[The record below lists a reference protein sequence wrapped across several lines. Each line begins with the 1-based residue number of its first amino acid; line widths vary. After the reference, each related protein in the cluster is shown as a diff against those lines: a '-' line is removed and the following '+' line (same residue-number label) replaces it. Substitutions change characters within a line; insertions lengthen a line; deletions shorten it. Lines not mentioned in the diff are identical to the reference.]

1 MISPNTPPPR
11 DHLPAQE
18 ALNNAIDCYKR
29 QDFFNARQWAIR
41 AALLNPGLETPWL
54 LLAAVVKPSY
64 AIPYLQKV
72 LEINPENQRAK
83 QGLAWAE
90 KEDLLKDHPDTLAK
104 EPIAVVEQP
113 ESKKSFSSYGNLILK
128 RSISSVLILLAIAFL
143 TLLGIQMAQ
152 QGTQRLSI
160 DFGQAILDALKAT
173 WQYIFQHP
181 PTYYMHKEDIPAIKV
196 VFELFLHSTGLLLF
210 SLLIASA
217 VGSLLGII
225 AALIRSR
232 QVKPM
237 MIFLS
242 ILGISTPSFLLAML
256 LRIVNVE
263 VYQALGLSH
272 AILPPTGFGWDGHI
286 ILPAIV
292 LAARPMAQIMQV
304 TYVSTQEVL
313 AQDYIRSAK
322 ARGASLYIVV
332 KDHVLKNI
340 LIPVLTTIGTSLR
353 FSLASLPVVEVFFVW
368 TGIGTAVLE
377 AIENQVPTLITDL
390 MVALGLL
397 FLLINLLIELLY
409 PRIDPRIQIN
419 QTNEE
424 DAVNQESAQAPL
436 SRFIN
441 EIISQIRNNIH
452 QWREKRIQKKFEE
465 SFNTPVAAS
474 EFKETGQKAFMGLDD
489 RRLKIIKIA
498 LSNPALMIGTILVG
512 AFFVLAIFG
521 KSWAPLHPFET
532 HSIMTIEGVI
542 QAPPFAPSSMFTW
555 GTDPIGRDILSL
567 ILSGARQ
574 TFALAVLGMIAR
586 LVLGITI
593 GMVAGWWQN
602 SWLDRTINALIGVW
616 AAFPIT
622 FFAMILIQA
631 LGIEKGMGVFV
642 LTLCV
647 VGWGEIAQYVRSQVI
662 AQKPLLHI
670 EAARSIGAN
679 TIQLLKNH
687 IFPQLFP
694 SLIVLSVMEIGS
706 VLMLL
711 AELGFLNVFMGG
723 GFRAEIGETGRM
735 IPVVYYFSDVP
746 EWGAMLANIRSYWRS
761 SPWMAWYPGMF
772 FFIAILSFNVFG
784 EGLRNFIEESKIN
797 ISRLL
802 NRYSVLAGIAL
813 LTIAVMSFQS
823 NAPIKIYK
831 EQAAQFDPQNVLADI
846 TVLSSSEFLGRE
858 SGSEVNYQAA
868 QYIAQRMEEVGLFP
882 AGEHST
888 FLQSKTTSICHIISI
903 PILEFVAADGSI
915 ENTVQYR
922 SAFTEF
928 TPSTPTP
935 GDVISEVVGLAA
947 SIHSANGDRD
957 YVVRDERIE
966 NKIVIVRSE
975 QLDYLNLQS
984 AAGVL
989 VIQAENDF
997 LTRRYLYA
1005 NAGYVRPRGI
1015 PYFSISESLA
1025 NYILQ
1030 STGSSLAEL
1039 DDQIAQ
1045 LKNQDVWV
1053 SSEAQPMHM
1062 QLQCSDGKNYEDI
1075 YNVIGY
1081 IPGEDSMHSAGTSN
1095 RDNQVIMVSAY
1106 FDGLGYEP
1114 NGTLYPGA
1122 NDNASGVA
1130 AMLEIARVL
1139 KQADY
1144 TPDKTVMFVAWNSG
1158 ERYDSLSTSN
1168 ILNASSGFALL
1179 TPEAVIEL
1187 SGVGAGS
1194 GEAISIASGSSYR
1207 LIKLFEQAAEEF
1219 NYPITSRGTSPHSGL
1234 GARSSHG
1241 GRTALSAYLSWDGSD
1256 QWAHTPWDTVETI
1269 NTEYLNQLGD
1279 TTTLVVTIISRE
1291 DNY

>member
-1 MISPNTPPPR
+1 MNLPNNQP
-11 DHLPAQE
+11 LNQQNQAQE
-18 ALNNAIDCYKR
+18 ALHHAIEYYNRKDT
-29 QDFFNARQWAIR
+29 FNARHWAMR

-54 LLAAVVKPSY
+54 LLAALVKPAY

-72 LEINPENQRAK
+72 LEINPDNTRAK

-90 KEDLLKDHPDTLAK
+90 KNGMDISPASQVDENVSLDASTTKKKNLSAYGSLLLKR
-104 EPIAVVEQP
+104 
-113 ESKKSFSSYGNLILK
+113 G
-128 RSISSVLILLAIAFL
+128 ISSLLILLAIAFL

-152 QGTQRLSI
+152 QGTQRVSI
-160 DFGQAILDALKAT
+160 DFGQAILDAIKAT

-181 PTYYMHKEDIPAIKV
+181 KTYYMHKEDIPALKV
-196 VFELFLHSTGLLLF
+196 VFELFVHSTGLLLF
-210 SLLIASA
+210 SLMIATA

-232 QVKPM
+232 QVKPAI
-237 MIFLS
+237 IFLS

-256 LRIVNVE
+256 LRIINVDI
-263 VYQALGLSH
+263 YQALSMSH

-286 ILPAIV
+286 IMPAIV

-304 TYVSTQEVL
+304 TYVTTQEVM
-313 AQDYIRSAK
+313 AQDYIRAAR
-322 ARGASLYIVV
+322 ARGASLRKIVI
-332 KDHVLKNI
+332 DHVFKNI
-340 LIPVLTTIGTSLR
+340 LIPVLTTVGTSLR

-368 TGIGTAVLE
+368 TGIGTAVLD
-377 AIENQVPTLITDL
+377 AIDKGTTTLITDL
-390 MVALGLL
+390 MVSLGLL

-419 QTNEE
+419 QEKEE
-424 DAVNQESAQAPL
+424 DNENNPSQTPL
-436 SRFIN
+436 IHFLK
-441 EIISQIRNNIH
+441 EIITYFRNQWQQIKGNRNTKKESTADQISV
-452 QWREKRIQKKFEE
+452 RKVEAKEKH
-465 SFNTPVAAS
+465 
-474 EFKETGQKAFMGLDD
+474 AFLGLDE

-498 LSNPALMIGTILVG
+498 FTNPTLIIGSSLVF
-512 AFFVLAIFG
+512 AFFLLSLFG
-521 KSWAPLHPFET
+521 QSWAPLHPFET

-542 QAPPFAPSSMFTW
+542 QAPPFAPSSMFAW

-574 TFALAVLGMIAR
+574 TFALAVMAMIAR
-586 LVLGITI
+586 MVLGIFI
-593 GMVAGWWQN
+593 GMIAGWWQN
-602 SWLDRTINALIGVW
+602 SWMDRSINALISVW
-616 AAFPIT
+616 AAFPTT

-631 LGIEKGMGVFV
+631 LGIEKGMGVFIV
-642 LTLCV
+642 TLSV

-662 AQKPLLHI
+662 AHKPLLHI

-679 TIQLLKNH
+679 TMQLLKNH
-687 IFPQLFP
+687 IFPQMLP

-723 GFRAEIGETGRM
+723 GFRAEIGETGAM
-735 IPVVYYFSDVP
+735 IPVIYYFSDVP
-746 EWGAMLANIRSYWRS
+746 EWGAMLANIRNYWRS
-761 SPWMAWYPGMF
+761 SPWMAWYPGIF
-772 FFIAILSFNVFG
+772 FFVSILAFNLFG
-784 EGLRNFIEESKIN
+784 EGLRNFIEDSKIN

-802 NRYSVLAGIAL
+802 NRYSIIGGIILLGIA
-813 LTIAVMSFQS
+813 IYSFQS

-831 EQAAQFDPQNVLADI
+831 DQAAQFDPQNVMEDI
-846 TVLSSSEFLGRE
+846 AALSSTEFLGRE
-858 SGSEVNYQAA
+858 SGTEANHLAA

-882 AGEHST
+882 AGERST
-888 FLQSKTTSICHIISI
+888 YLQTKTTTICHMIST
-903 PILEFVAADGSI
+903 PILEFVGADGLI
-915 ENTVQYR
+915 QNTVQYR
-922 SAFTEF
+922 SAFSEF

-935 GDVISEVVGLAA
+935 GDVTSEVVGLAA
-947 SIHSANGDRD
+947 STHIYNQERS

-966 NKIVIVRSE
+966 NKIVIVRNE
-975 QLDYLNLQS
+975 QLPYLNLQS

-989 VIQAENDF
+989 VIQPDTGF
-997 LTRRYLYA
+997 LSRRYLYSTA
-1005 NAGYVRPRGI
+1005 NFVQARGN

-1030 STGSSLAEL
+1030 QAGSSLAEL
-1039 DDQIAQ
+1039 DNQITLLQ
-1045 LKNQDVWV
+1045 NEEVWV
-1053 SSEAQPMHM
+1053 SNEAQPMHM
-1062 QLQCSDGKNYEDI
+1062 QLLCSDPKNYEDV

-1081 IPGEDSMHSAGTSN
+1081 IPGEDATHGGGVTN
-1095 RDNQVIMVSAY
+1095 RDKQVIIVSAY

-1114 NGTLYPGA
+1114 DGTFYPGA

-1130 AMLEIARVL
+1130 AILEIARVL

-1144 TPDKTVMFVAWNSG
+1144 SPDKTIMFVAWNSG
-1158 ERYDSLSTSN
+1158 ERYDSLSTTN

-1194 GEAISIASGSSYR
+1194 GNAISISSGSSYR
-1207 LIKLFEQAAEEF
+1207 LVKLFEQAAEEF
-1219 NYPITSRGTSPHSGL
+1219 SYPITSRGTSPHSGIVS
-1234 GARSSHG
+1234 RTSHG
-1241 GRTALSAYLSWDGSD
+1241 GRTALSAFVSWDGSE
-1256 QWAHTPWDTVETI
+1256 QYAHTPWDTFETI
-1269 NTEYLNQLGD
+1269 NPDYLNELGD

-1291 DNY
+1291 DDY